1 MKRSEPKDLA
11 ASVAN
16 RLLQHSRQTGDD
28 YQFILLRYALERL
41 MYRLSQSSH
50 AEDFILKGAMLY
62 VVWTGTAYRPTKD
75 LDFLALHSASV
86 EQLAAVFR
94 EVCEV
99 TVLKDAMVFLPESVS
114 AEAIREEA
122 AYQGVRV
129 KVEARLGK
137 IALSLQVDI
146 GFGDAVTPKAEKA
159 EFPPLLDFPAPRLSM
174 YGRETVVAEK
184 FEAMAVLGLGNS
196 RMKDFYDIWT
206 LSREFEFDGSA
217 LSAAIRA
224 TFKRRK
230 TDLPVSVPVGL
241 SAEFGADT
249 MKRQQWQGFIRRGR
263 LKSQDMD
270 LSAVVEAIRE
280 FLMPVVAAAVEAKKF
295 NAHWPKGGPWKTSR

>member
-1 MKRSEPKDLA
+1 MKRSEPNDLA

-16 RLLQHSRQTGDD
+16 RLLQHARRTGED

-75 LDFLALHSASV
+75 LDFLARDSASV
-86 EQLAAVFR
+86 EQLATVFR

-99 TVLKDAMVFLPESVS
+99 AVLKDAMVFLPESVS

-129 KVEARLGK
+129 KFEGRLGK
-137 IALSLQVDI
+137 IKLPLQVDI
-146 GFGDAVTPKAEKA
+146 GFGDVVTPKAEKA

-174 YGRETVVAEK
+174 YGRETVMAEK
-184 FEAMAVLGLGNS
+184 FEAMVMLGFGNS
-196 RMKDFYDIWT
+196 RMKDYYDIWT
-206 LSREFEFDGSA
+206 LSREFEFDGSV

-230 TDLPVSVPVGL
+230 TDFPVGVPVGL

-249 MKRQQWQGFIRRGR
+249 MKRQQWQGFVRRGR
-263 LKSQDMD
+263 LKTRDVD
-270 LSAVVEAIRE
+270 LNTVVEAIRE
-280 FLMPVVAAAVEAKKF
+280 FVTPVVAAAVEAKKL
-295 NAHWPKGGPWKTSR
+295 NAHWPKGGPWKTNR